1 MASPRVKNPKKSAK
15 YYRSNPEARR
25 KKSAYDTK
33 FGKQPAQRKK
43 RSELSTARRRA
54 KARGVDL
61 RGKDMSHGKD
71 GSLRPE
77 STSKNRARQ
86 GAGGRARLR

>member
-77 STSKNRARQ
+77 STTKNRARQ

>member
-43 RSELSTARRRA
+43 RSELGTARRRA
-54 KARGVDL
+54 KARGVNL
-61 RGKDMSHGKD
+61 AGKDMSHGKD

-77 STSKNRARQ
+77 STSRNRARK
-86 GAGGRARLR
+86 GAGGKARLR

>member
-1 MASPRVKNPKKSAK
+1 MASPRVANPKKSAR
-15 YYRSNPEARR
+15 YYRDNPEARR

-43 RSELSTARRRA
+43 RSELGTARRRA
-54 KARGVDL
+54 KARGVNL
-61 RGKDMSHGKD
+61 AGKDMSHGKD

-77 STSKNRARQ
+77 KTSKS
-86 GAGGRARLR
+86 

>member
-54 KARGVDL
+54 KAAGVNVQG
-61 RGKDMSHGKD
+61 RDMSHGRD

-77 STSKNRARQ
+77 STKRNRGRQ
-86 GAGGRARLR
+86 GAGGRPRLR

>member
-1 MASPRVKNPKKSAK
+1 MASPRVANPKKSAR
-15 YYRSNPEARR
+15 YYRDNPEARR

-33 FGKQPAQRKK
+33 FGKQPAQRRK

-77 STSKNRARQ
+77 STSRNRARQ

>member
-77 STSKNRARQ
+77 RTSRNRARQ

>member
-1 MASPRVKNPKKSAK
+1 MASPRVSNPGKSAR
-15 YYRSNPEARR
+15 YYRSHPEARR
-25 KKSAYDTK
+25 KKSNYDTK

-54 KARGVDL
+54 KAAGVNVQG
-61 RGKDMSHGKD
+61 RDMSHGRD

-77 STSKNRARQ
+77 STKRNRGRQ
-86 GAGGRARLR
+86 GAGGRPRLR

>member
-1 MASPRVKNPKKSAK
+1 MASPRVSNPGKSAR
-15 YYRSNPEARR
+15 YYRSHPEARR

-61 RGKDMSHGKD
+61 GGKDMSHGKD

-77 STSKNRARQ
+77 STKRNRGRQ
-86 GAGGRARLR
+86 GAGGKARLR

>member
-1 MASPRVKNPKKSAK
+1 MAPPKVKNPKKSAR
-15 YYRSNPEARR
+15 YYARNPAARA
-25 KKSAYDTK
+25 KKSSYDSK

-43 RSELSTARRRA
+43 RTELGRARRRA
-54 KARGVDL
+54 KAAGVDV
-61 RGKDMSHGKD
+61 RGKDMSHGRD
-71 GSLRPE
+71 GSLRLE

>member
-1 MASPRVKNPKKSAK
+1 MASPRVSNPGKSAR
-15 YYRSNPEARR
+15 YYRSHPEARR
-25 KKSAYDTK
+25 KKSNYDTK

-54 KARGVDL
+54 KAAGVNVQG
-61 RGKDMSHGKD
+61 RDMSHGRD

-77 STSKNRARQ
+77 STKRNR
-86 GAGGRARLR
+86 GRHGLSLIHI

>member
-1 MASPRVKNPKKSAK
+1 MASPRVSNPGKSAR
-15 YYRSNPEARR
+15 YYRSHPEARR
-25 KKSAYDTK
+25 KKSNYDTK

-54 KARGVDL
+54 KAAGVNVQG
-61 RGKDMSHGKD
+61 RDMSHGRD

-77 STSKNRARQ
+77 STKRNRGRQ
-86 GAGGRARLR
+86 GAGGSPRLR